1 MFGNY
6 DKAYDEALKPY
17 IDNLKAA
24 TGVTESR
31 GQVLGLLGGN
41 QEPVSFYL
49 FCVIQNKVF
58 KKALFPVSG
67 SPGRLPSARPT
78 AGTDG
83 PR

>member
-31 GQVLGLLGGN
+31 GQRIRGDRFLDSSGGGIKN
-41 QEPVSFYL
+41 LSPFFILCDTEYSFQKS
-49 FCVIQNKVF
+49 VV
-58 KKALFPVSG
+58 
-67 SPGRLPSARPT
+67 PG
-78 AGTDG
+78 
-83 PR
+83 

>member
-1 MFGNY
+1 VFGNY

-41 QEPVSFYL
+41 QEPVSFFYS
-49 FCVIQNKVF
+49 V
-58 KKALFPVSG
+58 
-67 SPGRLPSARPT
+67 
-78 AGTDG
+78 
-83 PR
+83 

>member
-31 GQVLGLLGGN
+31 GQVLGLLGGIKN
-41 QEPVSFYL
+41 L
-49 FCVIQNKVF
+49 
-58 KKALFPVSG
+58 
-67 SPGRLPSARPT
+67 SPFINSV
-78 AGTDG
+78 
-83 PR
+83 

>member
-31 GQVLGLLGGN
+31 GQRIRGDRFLDSSGGN
-41 QEPVSFYL
+41 QEPVPFFYS
-49 FCVIQNKVF
+49 V
-58 KKALFPVSG
+58 
-67 SPGRLPSARPT
+67 
-78 AGTDG
+78 
-83 PR
+83 

>member
-31 GQVLGLLGGN
+31 GQVLGLLGGEIKN
-41 QEPVSFYL
+41 L
-49 FCVIQNKVF
+49 
-58 KKALFPVSG
+58 
-67 SPGRLPSARPT
+67 SPFIYSV
-78 AGTDG
+78 
-83 PR
+83 